1 MHEAARSFAE
11 ASKTTTHTAR
21 ITVLNGHTFDVDG
34 IIVRDVL
41 PHGDAD
47 AKILV
52 TLRKPEGL
60 ALAKDGE
67 EVALQM
73 MDESLNVNARWTK
86 VEDGKGGEKDGMF
99 EWVCRVGSGK
109 KLELEAEWDIKTP
122 GALEWEEKTATK

>member
-21 ITVLNGHTFDVDG
+21 TVVLNGHTFDVDG
-34 IIVRDVL
+34 IVVRDVL

-73 MDESLNVNARWTK
+73 AGDGLEVKARWTK
-86 VEDGKGGEKDGMF
+86 IEDGKGGEKDGMF
-99 EWVCRVGSGK
+99 EWLCEVRAGK
-109 KLELEAEWDIKTP
+109 ILELEAEWDIKTP
-122 GALEWEEKTATK
+122 GALEWEEKAASK